1 MAVYLPMTRLAARV
15 CVASAAIFAG
25 IPSTAAAQ
33 TSYFLVAERQDA
45 AVHGD
50 SYVLPL
56 SDPAAIAQARAL
68 IDAAPG
74 ALPSIVI
81 AHIAAGADGINRDH
95 LATGAPA
102 WSWHVTGF
110 EGFSD
115 FAIEIL
121 DGWPTFVEQDVQGWI
136 ANTGGTIGFWTYTVV
151 AELPAVPEPTGGALL
166 AAGFVAARA
175 VFAPRRVRTS
185 MNRRIRS
192 APC

>member
-1 MAVYLPMTRLAARV
+1 MSVLRMTLFAAGA
-15 CVASAAIFAG
+15 CVASVATSLG
-25 IPSTAAAQ
+25 LSSAAAE
-33 TSYFLVAERQDA
+33 TIYFLVAERQDA
-45 AVHGD
+45 VVHGD

-68 IDAAPG
+68 IDAEPG

-95 LATGAPA
+95 LAPGAPA

-121 DGWPTFVEQDVQGWI
+121 DGWPTYVEQDVEGWI
-136 ANTGGTIGFWTYTVV
+136 ANTGGAIGFWNYTVV
-151 AELPAVPEPTGGALL
+151 AELPAVPEPTSAVLLVAGLIAGRAIFVPKGG
-166 AAGFVAARA
+166 RC
-175 VFAPRRVRTS
+175 RRRD
-185 MNRRIRS
+185 RG
-192 APC
+192 